1 MIVPITNRTA
11 LNMKNHKRKLTAS
24 DVQSNVH
31 KSISEAAKEVYD
43 NTDAMLVLIVVT
55 NADKTLSVCVSPGND
70 GENELFITGAI
81 NGIQEAIYKLNRRM
95 HN

>member
-1 MIVPITNRTA
+1 
-11 LNMKNHKRKLTAS
+11 MKNHKRKLTAS

-31 KSISEAAKEVYD
+31 DAISTAAQEVYD
-43 NTDAMLVLIVVT
+43 TTDAMLVLVVVT

-70 GENELFITGAI
+70 AENELFITGAI
-81 NGIQEAIYKLNRRM
+81 NGIQEAIHKLNRSK